1 MPDEP
6 RWLDRAALA
15 RHICVNPNAVARLL
29 RDGRLPPPS
38 YHLGPR
44 NPRWDRGQ
52 VDAAFNGGLASANAS
67 QAIHAL
73 AQEIRQA
80 G

>member
-52 VDAAFNGGLASANAS
+52 VDAAFNGGLASANAN

-73 AQEIRQA
+73 AHEIRKA

>member
-1 MPDEP
+1 MPDA
-6 RWLDRAALA
+6 RWLDREALA
-15 RHICVNPNAVARLL
+15 RHICVRPGAVCRLL
-29 RDGRLPPPS
+29 KAGRLPPPS

-44 NPRWDRGQ
+44 NPRWDRTQ
-52 VDAAFNGGLASANAS
+52 VDAAFNGGLASTDPT

-73 AQEIRQA
+73 AEEIRAA

>member
-1 MPDEP
+1 MTEP

>member
-1 MPDEP
+1 MTEP

-52 VDAAFNGGLASANAS
+52 VDAAFNGGLASANAT